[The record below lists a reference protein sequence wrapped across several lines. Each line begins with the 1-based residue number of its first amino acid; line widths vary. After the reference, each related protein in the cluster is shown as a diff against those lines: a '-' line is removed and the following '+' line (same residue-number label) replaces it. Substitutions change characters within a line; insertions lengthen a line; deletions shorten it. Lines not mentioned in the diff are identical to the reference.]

1 MIDLVAERSRFGGL
15 ERWLGDSTITDI
27 VVNHGEVWVDRGAGL
42 ERVADM
48 TADAAWAAIERILAP
63 IGRRLDR
70 THPAVDARLPD
81 GSRVCA
87 VIPPL
92 AVDGLC
98 LAVRRFASTPL
109 TLGAFG
115 TPRQAAL
122 LAQLVDDRCNVVVS
136 GATAAGKTSLL
147 AALLARV
154 APTERLLTLED
165 VAELPV
171 HHPHVVRLET
181 RPRAPDGVDAV
192 ELDDLLRIALRL
204 RPDRLVVGEVRGAE
218 AAQLVQALNT
228 GHDGSLATVHANS
241 APDALDRIAT
251 LVSSAAPS
259 WPAAA
264 IAHHVA
270 RAVDVVVHLARDA
283 EGRRAVA
290 DIVEVLTPDGA
301 TPHTRSLLHPSP
313 RTAPAH
319 RRRR

>member
-15 ERWLGDSTITDI
+15 ERWLDDPTITDV
-27 VVNHGEVWVDRGAGL
+27 VVNHGQVWVDRGAGL
-42 ERVADM
+42 HHVADM
-48 TADAAWAAIERILAP
+48 TSEAAAAAIERILAP

-70 THPAVDARLPD
+70 AHPSVDARLPD

-87 VIPPL
+87 VIPPV

-98 LAVRRFASTPL
+98 LAVRRFATTPL
-109 TLGAFG
+109 TLDAFG
-115 TPRQAAL
+115 GARQAAL
-122 LAQLVDDRCNVVVS
+122 LEQLVSDRCNVVVS

-147 AALLARV
+147 GALLARV
-154 APTERLLTLED
+154 APTERLVTLED

-171 HHPHVVRLET
+171 RHPHVVRLET
-181 RPRAPDGVDAV
+181 RPQSPDGVDAV
-192 ELDDLLRIALRL
+192 GLDDLLRVALRL
-204 RPDRLVVGEVRGAE
+204 RPDRLVVGEVRGTE

-264 IAHHVA
+264 IARHVA
-270 RAVDVVVHLARDA
+270 RAVDVVVHLTRLGD
-283 EGRRAVA
+283 GRRAVA
-290 DIVEVLTPDGA
+290 DIVEVLPPDDA
-301 TPHTRSLLHPSP
+301 TPRTQSLLEPTL
-313 RTAPAH
+313 RAPTG
-319 RRRR
+319 RRG